1 MDINTNNLL
10 NLLLSLK
17 NIQKQSLDTI
27 ASTKQSKTNLDTT
40 LNISEFKAILNNL
53 IVKFLTKKETTDD
66 IAKVLVANKNMFVNG
81 NISSN
86 IKSLVAFVQD
96 NIQDEQVVKLA
107 NILQKSLIDLDML
120 NSDNLKQHIKNS
132 GVLLESK
139 LKVLATPFETNIENI
154 KQIVD
159 YILASSNQ
167 LLDKQP
173 NNQNQIPNTTKTT
186 FLENIFLQ
194 LFSQKNIKLSYDM
207 LKIFFQDI
215 NTFLKEPKTQE
226 LQQLKQT
233 IANINQ
239 QITQLNQPN
248 LAQEDIKNIVKQ
260 LSKSFEI
267 FQKQTSLLSSEI
279 INKHTTQVMQDISL
293 DLKANI
299 LKLDKSL
306 QQQDI
311 KIPQDI
317 KDHIDKIIMQIDYS
331 QILSLSSSS
340 FYTNLLFDQSD
351 IDDANINFYKNQD
364 NFTSIIN
371 LELKQYGKVKIFLMI
386 DKQKNLNINI
396 EVQSSQLKQKIQ
408 NTLQHL
414 RKNINHLQLNLQS
427 LYLSTLIDDQAIQT
441 EYGNN
446 QEINFGIDIK
456 V

>member
-27 ASTKQSKTNLDTT
+27 SSTKQSKTNLNTT

-53 IVKFLTKKETTDD
+53 IVKFLTKKETADD

-96 NIQDEQVVKLA
+96 NIQDEQIVKLA

-427 LYLSTLIDDQAIQT
+427 LYLSTLIDNQAIQT

>member
-96 NIQDEQVVKLA
+96 NIQDEQIVKLA

-427 LYLSTLIDDQAIQT
+427 LYLSTLIDNQAIQT